1 MAVVEVAREASTE
14 ATGDLVT
21 RSHFDTALALLEP
34 DGQYVRFVVVDDNN
48 VQMEVNLTL
57 RDATK
62 LAAGILNV
70 VGVRLFCV
78 GGPEGSRRG
87 CERHGKSYLTR
98 RRRGEEGD
106 GGGSLTGGAIP
117 SA

>member
-70 VGVRLFCV
+70 VVDV
-78 GGPEGSRRG
+78 VDQHPP
-87 CERHGKSYLTR
+87 TR
-98 RRRGEEGD
+98 MSLHRWSRGERAR
-106 GGGSLTGGAIP
+106 LP
-117 SA
+117 